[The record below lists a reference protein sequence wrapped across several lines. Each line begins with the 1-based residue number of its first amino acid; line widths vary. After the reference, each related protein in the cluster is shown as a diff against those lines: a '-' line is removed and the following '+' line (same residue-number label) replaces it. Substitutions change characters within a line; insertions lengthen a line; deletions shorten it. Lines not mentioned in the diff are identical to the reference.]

1 MAKAIKGYT
10 TGAINL
16 NTFRG
21 NLMDMNIGVDAELD
35 KLLRRHESGDF
46 VSYNEFGKKLFRELN
61 GCETYNRVD
70 KINMNNP
77 KIVSPEKTGKN

>member
-1 MAKAIKGYT
+1 MAGAIKGYT
-10 TGAINL
+10 TGAMTL
-16 NTFRG
+16 NAFRSE
-21 NLMDMNIGVDAELD
+21 LSDKNIEIDAEMD

-46 VSYNEFGKKLFRELN
+46 VTYNEFGKKIFRNLN

-70 KINMNNP
+70 KINMNST